1 MILAKRM
8 TPDNK
13 QVEETILSIGHQIYD
28 GIRRKDAE
36 FLRQFLAD
44 DFVQRGADG
53 TEASKEEF
61 LRAISEMPLDIGSVK
76 GEHERVSVFGEV
88 AIMTGVQVAEWR
100 QSDDE
105 HGVSSVAFV
114 DVFTQRDQ
122 KWLLVLAFSS
132 DSQG

>member
-1 MILAKRM
+1 M
-8 TPDNK
+8 TLDSK
-13 QVEETILSIGHQIYD
+13 QVEEIILLIAHQIYD
-28 GIRRKDAE
+28 GIRQKDAG

-61 LRAISEMPLDIGSVK
+61 LRAISEMPFEIGSVK

-100 QSDDE
+100 QSDEE
-105 HGVSSVAFV
+105 HGVSSAAFV
-114 DVFTQRDQ
+114 DVFTRRDE
-122 KWLLVLAFSS
+122 KWLLVLAFSGE
-132 DSQG
+132 SQG

>member
-1 MILAKRM
+1 MS
-8 TPDNK
+8 PDNK

-28 GIRRKDAE
+28 GIRRKDAA

-61 LRAISEMPLDIGSVK
+61 LRAISEMPFEIGSVS

-100 QSDDE
+100 QSDE
-105 HGVSSVAFV
+105 EKGVSSVAFV
-114 DVFTQRDQ
+114 DVFTRRHE
-122 KWLLVLAFSS
+122 KWLLVLAFSGE
-132 DSQG
+132 SQG

>member
-1 MILAKRM
+1 MI
-8 TPDNK
+8 PDNK

-28 GIRRKDAE
+28 GIRRKDAG

-53 TEASKEEF
+53 TEATKDQF
-61 LRAISEMPLDIGSVK
+61 LTAISEMPFELGAIS

-100 QSDDE
+100 QSESDY
-105 HGVSSVAFV
+105 GINRAAFA
-114 DVFTQRDQ
+114 DVFELRDG
-122 KWLLVLAFSS
+122 KWLLVLAFGADLQS
-132 DSQG
+132 

>member
-1 MILAKRM
+1 M
-8 TPDNK
+8 TTDHQ

-61 LRAISEMPLDIGSVK
+61 LRAISEMPFEISSVE

-88 AIMTGVQVAEWR
+88 AIMTGVQVADWR
-100 QSDDE
+100 KSDEE
-105 HGVSSVAFV
+105 HGVSSVAYV
-114 DVFTQRDQ
+114 DVFTRRNE
-122 KWLLVLAFSS
+122 KWLLVLAFSAE
-132 DSQG
+132 SQA

>member
-1 MILAKRM
+1 MI
-8 TPDNK
+8 PDNK

-28 GIRRKDAE
+28 GIRRKDAG

-53 TEASKEEF
+53 TEATKDQF
-61 LRAISEMPLDIGSVK
+61 LTAISEMPFELGAIS

-100 QSDDE
+100 QSESDY
-105 HGVSSVAFV
+105 GINRTAFA
-114 DVFTQRDQ
+114 DVFELRDG
-122 KWLLVLAFSS
+122 KWLLVLAFGADLQS
-132 DSQG
+132 

>member
-1 MILAKRM
+1 MS
-8 TPDNK
+8 PDNK
-13 QVEETILSIGHQIYD
+13 QVEETILSIGHQIYE
-28 GIRRKDAE
+28 GIRRKDAG

-61 LRAISEMPLDIGSVK
+61 LRAISEMPFEIGSVS

-88 AIMTGVQVAEWR
+88 AIMTGVQVAQWR
-100 QSDDE
+100 QSDEE
-105 HGVSSVAFV
+105 HGVSSVAFM
-114 DVFTQRDQ
+114 DVFTRRDE
-122 KWLLVLAFSS
+122 KWLLVLAFSA